1 MGLGSICV
9 PSREPFL
16 VSKVIEQLN
25 EKLWN
30 LESKQKEP
38 SEKAWRL
45 REALRDSIVS
55 PKRWIVQVS
64 YSAD

>member
-1 MGLGSICV
+1 
-9 PSREPFL
+9 

>member
-1 MGLGSICV
+1 
-9 PSREPFL
+9 

-38 SEKAWRL
+38 SEKPGDCAKHSGTRL
-45 REALRDSIVS
+45 FLR
-55 PKRWIVQVS
+55 
-64 YSAD
+64 SAGSSRFPTAPI